1 MTLAAPIDAGVLPWS
16 NLAGHGIVAV
26 HDYGWAHSSAVC
38 SCGWVGKPRFLKA
51 AAEQDA
57 WMHSVHEKCTVSV
70 PLVIPVSRT
79 TLRPQDLL
87 QQ

>member
-16 NLAGHGIVAV
+16 NLVGHGIVAV

-38 SCGWVGKPRFLKA
+38 SCGWVGKRRFLKA